1 MDSTKCFTPG
11 HTIDR
16 GSYVITS
23 DTEGSPNKKPRNNAA
38 TGASAAGVRA
48 LSAQLVA
55 FYFRAPIKAFFRTRV
70 EYETVALF
78 LHFYFSRKTHIDLT
92 SLPSVTWYLTCLRSS
107 YILITNAGRLSMCF
121 ITGIC
126 QGCQSTLI

>member
-1 MDSTKCFTPG
+1 MESQKCFTPG

-16 GSYVITS
+16 GSYVISS
-23 DTEGSPNKKPRNNAA
+23 DTEGSSNKKPRNNAA

-70 EYETVALF
+70 EYGSVALF
-78 LHFYFSRKTHIDLT
+78 HPLVLYSENPH
-92 SLPSVTWYLTCLRSS
+92 
-107 YILITNAGRLSMCF
+107 
-121 ITGIC
+121 
-126 QGCQSTLI
+126 